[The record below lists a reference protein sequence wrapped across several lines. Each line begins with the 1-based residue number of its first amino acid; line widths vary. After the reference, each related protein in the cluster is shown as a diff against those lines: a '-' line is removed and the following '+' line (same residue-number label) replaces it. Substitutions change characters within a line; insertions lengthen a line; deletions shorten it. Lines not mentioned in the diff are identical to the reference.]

1 MPFLFFVPVVFV
13 AFCCCQPSALIKT
26 ASFLSFSI
34 LGDAASSL
42 LCSLSSLLPFPSH
55 FFGLFLSFP
64 SAWSPFLFSYPLSSF
79 FVLYPFIFWLILSCP
94 FVTLCSL
101 SQFFLWPL
109 PSFLILYHS
118 FLSLVILCYPLSSG
132 FCPSCPFLSFG
143 LLAQGLA
150 LEEEGM
156 GVKEE
161 AQQFWYSIVHQHL
174 VQVKHQGS
182 MVMNEDT

>member
-26 ASFLSFSI
+26 ASFLSFI
-34 LGDAASSL
+34 IPCYAASSL
-42 LCSLSSLLPFPSH
+42 LCSLSPLLPFPSH
-55 FFGLFLSFP
+55 FFGLFYLFLLLDHHSFFLILYHPSLFCILSYSGSSFLVLLSF
-64 SAWSPFLFSYPLSSF
+64 
-79 FVLYPFIFWLILSCP
+79 
-94 FVTLCSL
+94 L

-118 FLSLVILCYPLSSG
+118 FLSLVILCYSLSSG
-132 FCPSCPFLSFG
+132 LCPSCPFLSFG
-143 LLAQGLA
+143 LPAQGLA

-161 AQQFWYSIVHQHL
+161 ARAVL
-174 VQVKHQGS
+174 VQCRSPASGAG
-182 MVMNEDT
+182 